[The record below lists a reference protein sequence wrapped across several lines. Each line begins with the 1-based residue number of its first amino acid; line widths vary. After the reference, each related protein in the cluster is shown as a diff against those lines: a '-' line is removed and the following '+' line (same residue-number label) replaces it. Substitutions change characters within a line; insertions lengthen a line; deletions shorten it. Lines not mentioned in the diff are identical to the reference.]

1 MCSATSAGPSKR
13 SRQSL
18 VTVGGGTLALALSA
32 NLTVLGWTCVPYQ
45 RTVRDERV
53 AGALLLAG
61 WQDHPRDL
69 VAEFVASGVPVVI
82 VGSLR
87 EPRPLI
93 AAVDAGAATVVDP
106 DLPFTEL
113 LDTVVTAL
121 ATGVARRRELLCA
134 LRSRQRDEELLA
146 RLTRRELDVLAS
158 LARGHT
164 AARIASDE
172 HLSLATVRSHI
183 RSVMHKLE
191 VSSQLTAVAIARR
204 GDRRIDLTD
213 LRIVHQ

>member
-1 MCSATSAGPSKR
+1 VSCAPPDAQAPAR
-13 SRQSL
+13 SGKPL
-18 VTVGGGTLALALSA
+18 ATVGGGALGLALSA
-32 NLTVLGWTCVPYQ
+32 NLTVLGWTCIPY
-45 RTVRDERV
+45 RPTVRDEPL
-53 AGALLLAG
+53 AGAVLLAG

-69 VAEFVASGVPVVI
+69 VAEFAAAGVPVVI
-82 VGSLR
+82 IGSLR

-113 LDTVVTAL
+113 LDTVVAAL
-121 ATGVARRRELLCA
+121 RTGAVRRRELLCA
-134 LRSRQRDEELLA
+134 LRSRRRDEELLA
-146 RLTRRELDVLAS
+146 RLTRRELDVLAA
-158 LARGHT
+158 LARGCT

-204 GDRRIDLTD
+204 GDRSLDLTD
-213 LRIVHQ
+213 VRVHQ

>member
-1 MCSATSAGPSKR
+1 VS
-13 SRQSL
+13 
-18 VTVGGGTLALALSA
+18 TVGGGALVLALSA
-32 NLTVLGWTCVPYQ
+32 NLTGLGWTCVPYR
-45 RTVRDERV
+45 RTVPCTRL
-53 AGALLLAG
+53 AGALLLTG

-113 LDTVVTAL
+113 LDTVVAAL
-121 ATGVARRRELLCA
+121 VNGAVRRRELLRA

-146 RLTRRELDVLAS
+146 RLTRRELDVLAA
-158 LARGHT
+158 LAQGHP
-164 AARIASDE
+164 AARIASDD
-172 HLSLATVRSHI
+172 HVSLATVRTHI
-183 RSVMHKLE
+183 RSIMHKLE

-204 GDRRIDLTD
+204 GDRRLDLTD
-213 LRIVHQ
+213 VRVHQ

>member
-1 MCSATSAGPSKR
+1 M
-13 SRQSL
+13 
-18 VTVGGGTLALALSA
+18 TVGGGALALALSA
-32 NLTVLGWTCVPYQ
+32 NLSALGWTCIPYR
-45 RTVRDERV
+45 RTGSVERA

-61 WQDHPRDL
+61 WQDQPRDL
-69 VAEFVASGVPVVI
+69 VAEFVAAGVPVVI
-82 VGSLR
+82 IGSLR

-121 ATGVARRRELLCA
+121 GTRAGRRRELLCA
-134 LRSRQRDEELLA
+134 LHSRQRDKELLA
-146 RLTRRELDVLAS
+146 RLTRRELDVLAA
-158 LARGHT
+158 LARGHP
-164 AARIASDE
+164 AARIASAE

-183 RSVMHKLE
+183 RSIMAKLG

-204 GDRRIDLTD
+204 ADRRLDLTD